1 MSKFV
6 NLDKL
11 LEESTPYIVNVYERV
26 ETLYSLTTLRQ
37 FIEDDVCY
45 KPKEPDFTDVEIS
58 FLKLIFSI
66 ADEISKKE
74 LYDFK
79 TESFDSDTLQSIK
92 DKLNISD
99 LLS

>member
-45 KPKEPDFTDVEIS
+45 KPKEPDFTDVKIS

-66 ADEISKKE
+66 ADEISKKSYMI
-74 LYDFK
+74 LK
-79 TESFDSDTLQSIK
+79 QRALTLIHYRVLK
-92 DKLNISD
+92 IS
-99 LLS
+99 STFRIY